1 MELNFETLTTT
12 EAPVVAGVS
21 VDDVN
26 RAIDRKILPENLYW
40 TATVR
45 TLKRDACLWIAFWFE
60 TSEWL
65 TPDARQRVI
74 LEGSSQC
81 PSWAELRTCKLQESR
96 MIKVGI
102 QDIWDE
108 VNARFM
114 ELQNAQQMVI
124 EDPEILSGTP
134 VIRGTRIPVYD
145 VASLVDERAPMEEI
159 KEMYP
164 RLSEEQFRLA
174 SVYAKARPLRGRP
187 KRRSLPESTRISVSK
202 KHLRD
207 GLHLGGR
214 TCAET
219 ADPL

>member
-12 EAPVVAGVS
+12 EAAVVAGVS

-74 LEGSSQC
+74 SEGSIRC
-81 PSWAELRTCKLQESR
+81 PSWAELRTCQLQESR
-96 MIKVGI
+96 TIKVGI

-108 VNARFM
+108 VNARLN
-114 ELQNAQQMVI
+114 ELQNAQKMVI

-134 VIRGTRIPVYD
+134 VIQGTRIPVYD
-145 VASLVDERAPMEEI
+145 VASLVDEKTPMDEL
-159 KEMYP
+159 KELYP

-174 SVYAKARPLRGRP
+174 SLYAKARPLRGRP
-187 KRRSLPESTRISVSK
+187 KRKALPESSRISVSK
-202 KHLRD
+202 KHLREASV
-207 GLHLGGR
+207 GGPKR
-214 TCAET
+214 AKI
-219 ADPL
+219 AGR

>member
-12 EAPVVAGVS
+12 EAAVVAGVS

-65 TPDARQRVI
+65 TPDARQRMI
-74 LEGSSQC
+74 SEGSNRC
-81 PSWAELRTCKLQESR
+81 PSWADLRTCKLQESR
-96 MIKVGI
+96 TIKVGI

-108 VNARFM
+108 VNARLN
-114 ELQNAQQMVI
+114 ELQNAQKMVI

-134 VIRGTRIPVYD
+134 VIQGTRIPVYD
-145 VASLVDERAPMEEI
+145 VASLVDEKTPMDEL
-159 KEMYP
+159 KELYP

-174 SVYAKARPLRGRP
+174 SLYAKARPLRGRP
-187 KRRSLPESTRISVSK
+187 KRKALPESSRISVSK
-202 KHLRD
+202 KHLREASV
-207 GLHLGGR
+207 GGPKR
-214 TCAET
+214 AKI
-219 ADPL
+219 AHR